1 MDPSPIDRRV
11 SGQYRIACGERC
23 ELVSFDGYRRQGRAW
38 DVSVAG
44 VYLAVPAPFP
54 HVGRKVLLTFA
65 LRGDP
70 TPITC
75 EARIQWHNRPSKH
88 GGGMAKAALPP
99 GCGVEFVA
107 LDPDDAERI
116 GGHVRVAL
124 SRAAERLVAGLRR

>member
-1 MDPSPIDRRV
+1 MDPSLIDRPV
-11 SGQYRIACGERC
+11 SGQYRIACGEPC
-23 ELVSFDGYRRQGRAW
+23 EVVSFDGYRRQGTAW

-44 VYLAVPAPFP
+44 VYVAVPAPFP

-75 EARIQWHNRPSKH
+75 ECRVQWHNRPSVQ
-88 GGGMAKAALPP
+88 GGGIRKPVLPP

-107 LDPDDAERI
+107 LEPDDAERI
-116 GGHVRVAL
+116 EAHVR
-124 SRAAERLVAGLRR
+124 AAICLAAHRLVSRLRR